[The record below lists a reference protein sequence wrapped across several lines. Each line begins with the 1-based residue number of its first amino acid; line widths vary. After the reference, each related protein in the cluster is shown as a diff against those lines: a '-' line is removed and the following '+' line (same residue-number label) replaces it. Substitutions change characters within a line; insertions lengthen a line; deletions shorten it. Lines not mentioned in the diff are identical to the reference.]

1 MGILCNVEYVKAAQK
16 KKEKVR
22 GKKVMKL
29 MGFKSTIEI
38 FWKKKKKKI
47 SIKTNKL
54 GSSTLCS
61 KDGDKH
67 KNTIWWKL
75 DCISSL

>member
-38 FWKKKKKKI
+38 FWKKKK
-47 SIKTNKL
+47 NKL
-54 GSSTLCS
+54 A
-61 KDGDKH
+61 
-67 KNTIWWKL
+67 
-75 DCISSL
+75 